1 MYYLRTKSA
10 VDAIKFTLDN
20 AKVAKIK
27 SAETDHSS
35 IATEPVHSSSTAVAA
50 GESIQNNPAATVEPL
65 TPEELKQMLE
75 QSKKSEDDDC
85 LMCGS

>member
-20 AKVAKIK
+20 KTKAKITEVEAAITTPVATASK
-27 SAETDHSS
+27 SK
-35 IATEPVHSSSTAVAA
+35 SSSV
-50 GESIQNNPAATVEPL
+50 PVEPL
-65 TPEELKQMLE
+65 SQEELKQMLSQAKE
-75 QSKKSEDDDC
+75 SEDDDC